1 MEKIVERSYAGHLL
15 RFAFRHP
22 STRLFFDADARLSV
36 GEADVKA
43 TEERIVNARSKL
55 PAGAKIGYAE
65 NMTLI
70 GLAGQALLRYDCCIF
85 HAVAFLWDGKAWLL
99 AAPSGTGKSTQYG
112 NWQRQFPGEIEMI
125 CGDMPVLE
133 RRAQDCVWVHPSN
146 WNGKEGMGG
155 RASAPLGGLILL
167 EQGRENAISCLS
179 AREAVFPVLR
189 QFVADLDTEEEI
201 RAMCGIAESVLRSVP
216 VWKLVNLGDDASTAL
231 LRNTLCSR
239 RKKT

>member
-1 MEKIVERSYAGHLL
+1 
-15 RFAFRHP
+15 
-22 STRLFFDADARLSV
+22 
-36 GEADVKA
+36 
-43 TEERIVNARSKL
+43 
-55 PAGAKIGYAE
+55 
-65 NMTLI
+65 
-70 GLAGQALLRYDCCIF
+70 
-85 HAVAFLWDGKAWLL
+85 
-99 AAPSGTGKSTQYG
+99 
-112 NWQRQFPGEIEMI
+112 
-125 CGDMPVLE
+125 
-133 RRAQDCVWVHPSN
+133 
-146 WNGKEGMGG
+146 MGG

-167 EQGRENAISCLS
+167 EQGRENAISRLS